1 MLHWKKNKEFFL
13 SSPWEFFRKKTPKT
27 KYIYAQTQPGQMIT
41 IHPMPDT
48 TECTVPSFL
57 PQSTRRKTRN
67 KMLIL
72 EELAPVNTLKC
83 ELYRRKLIQ
92 IANKT
97 LFCFV
102 SHLLMDLFKTGIEHY
117 IMDLFLILPRT
128 SETKH
133 IFLVPIKDDST

>member
-1 MLHWKKNKEFFL
+1 MRVFQGKK
-13 SSPWEFFRKKTPKT
+13 PKT

-41 IHPMPDT
+41 IHAMPDT

-57 PQSTRRKTRN
+57 PQSMRRKPHN

-102 SHLLMDLFKTGIEHY
+102 SHLLMDLFKTAIKHY
-117 IMDLFLILPRT
+117 IMDLFLILPPT

>member
-1 MLHWKKNKEFFL
+1 
-13 SSPWEFFRKKTPKT
+13 
-27 KYIYAQTQPGQMIT
+27 
-41 IHPMPDT
+41 
-48 TECTVPSFL
+48 
-57 PQSTRRKTRN
+57 
-67 KMLIL
+67 MLIL

-102 SHLLMDLFKTGIEHY
+102 SHLLMDLFKTVIKHY
-117 IMDLFLILPRT
+117 IMDLFLILPHT